1 MVPCLLIFQVGIHLS
16 TLEKRNYGYKIAM
29 RDFVYYLPIPTVGL
43 SVVVSLVVRPI
54 IKLVADF
61 SASMALRLPDEHGG
75 T

>member
-1 MVPCLLIFQVGIHLS
+1 
-16 TLEKRNYGYKIAM
+16 M

-43 SVVVSLVVRPI
+43 SVVVSLVVRPF

-61 SASMALRLPDEHGG
+61 SASMVLRLPDEHGG